1 MEQRFL
7 IDTNILIE
15 FQAKKLP
22 VSGQGFVAKIIDEE
36 FTISIINKIE
46 ILGHHSVVKQT
57 RDFVNLAN
65 AIELDK
71 NVADK
76 TIELRKSQK
85 IKLPDAIIAAS
96 ALLYNMTLITRNT
109 LDFQNV
115 RGLKL
120 INPWKLKD

>member
-1 MEQRFL
+1 MGQRFL

-22 VSGQGFVAKIIDEE
+22 ASGQNFVAQTIDKE

-76 TIELRKSQK
+76 TIELRRSHK
-85 IKLPDAIIAAS
+85 IKLPDAIIAAT
-96 ALLYNMTLITRNT
+96 ALLSNMTLITRNT
-109 LDFQNV
+109 LDFQNIKE
-115 RGLKL
+115 LKM
-120 INPWKLKD
+120 INQWELKH